1 MHYGYLVGH
10 FCVRRGNGTKH
21 VYLIITA
28 FKNNWKNAQEINGS
42 TYMQE
47 AVWNSEVDRNK
58 VPRTLLNIYLLY
70 FGVFCPFDLIIYSK

>member
-1 MHYGYLVGH
+1 
-10 FCVRRGNGTKH
+10 
-21 VYLIITA
+21 
-28 FKNNWKNAQEINGS
+28 
-42 TYMQE
+42 MQE